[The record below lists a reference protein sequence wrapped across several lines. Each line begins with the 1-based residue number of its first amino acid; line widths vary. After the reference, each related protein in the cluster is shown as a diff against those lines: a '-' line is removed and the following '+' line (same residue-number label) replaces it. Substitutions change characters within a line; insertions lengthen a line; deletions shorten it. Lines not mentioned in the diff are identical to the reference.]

1 MHSRSIPGYARASD
15 FKRSQIKTLF
25 PAIQARKAQIAKRNE
40 KIIIA
45 IFFGLLFAMLIF
57 SELIN

>member
-1 MHSRSIPGYARASD
+1 MHSRSSRSFAQASD
-15 FKRSQIKTLF
+15 FKRSQIKALF
-25 PAIQARKAQIAKRNE
+25 PAIQARKAQRAKRNE

-45 IFFGLLFAMLIF
+45 IFFVLLFAMLIF